1 MHARAMLRMRISSIL
16 SCKSAKKDSET
27 VEPIRMPES
36 TALNPQIYGVGAA
49 ERCRVA
55 LFPSLGG
62 RVLLISREIVH
73 WHRHKLA
80 AVINGDPDAPTLKL
94 STRTVSQER
103 QTRPAAQNP
112 HPSSTAVSIA
122 NRTPRSVVAQLRTS
136 LQHLDRQ
143 NRPSTAAVAVDRSR
157 KEPAPAPPHSGSRP
171 GSCATRNHPIDFKRT
186 NRKCPRQRDAW
197 QLLVCS
203 RTFQCFNSGASCSG
217 FPGRLV
223 LLPIPPLAPFP
234 QLHLSPSSLTPRSR
248 KIEKDRLLTLYP
260 FSESQIL
267 PCCTPTC
274 PTIPPHAAMARHTTT
289 AALPAKTPILPP
301 LPHSPR
307 RPPRNTFPSR
317 FQNRACWSQPRRRS
331 LAC

>member
-1 MHARAMLRMRISSIL
+1 MHRIIKCLAGLLALHARAMLRMRISSIL
-16 SCKSAKKDSET
+16 SRESAKKDSET
-27 VEPIRMPES
+27 VEPIRMPEN

-94 STRTVSQER
+94 STRTISQER
-103 QTRPAAQNP
+103 HRRPAAQNP
-112 HPSSTAVSIA
+112 HPSSTAVSTA

-171 GSCATRNHPIDFKRT
+171 GSCATRNHLKGRIESAPDRGMHGSFWYVREPFNASIAVLLVRASQVVLSSCLFLLWLPFPSCT
-186 NRKCPRQRDAW
+186 CPR
-197 QLLVCS
+197 
-203 RTFQCFNSGASCSG
+203 
-217 FPGRLV
+217 
-223 LLPIPPLAPFP
+223 
-234 QLHLSPSSLTPRSR
+234 HRSR
-248 KIEKDRLLTLYP
+248 RVR
-260 FSESQIL
+260 
-267 PCCTPTC
+267 
-274 PTIPPHAAMARHTTT
+274 AR
-289 AALPAKTPILPP
+289 
-301 LPHSPR
+301 
-307 RPPRNTFPSR
+307 
-317 FQNRACWSQPRRRS
+317 
-331 LAC
+331 